1 MADKIINIMWT
12 PELKKNKKP
21 LYLQLVDAM
30 VNDIAMGKLAI
41 GEKLPPQ
48 RQLAWHLEI
57 NLSTVTK
64 AFKQAAKQHL
74 ISGEVGRGTYVLAQS
89 AEASLYSLKQ
99 NNKSTLIDLSTHV
112 PAEKPDDNDLAL
124 TIEKMMSNGSN
135 LSEYMTYHTPE
146 TLNRIQLMAA
156 KWLSQL
162 GYMTPPKNCLVTTT
176 AQNALSVT
184 LLACCGK
191 DDVVLVNELTFP
203 GMKTV
208 AKQLGLKLY
217 GVAMD
222 EQGILPS
229 ALDLAIRTSG
239 AKVLVSD
246 AIMQNPTASVMGEKR
261 KKEFIDVLIKH
272 QIFFI
277 EEYVI
282 GAASNITPV
291 STAIK
296 KQSLLITSFAK
307 AVCPGIRFAVI
318 AGEHPLIKQLIDEPH
333 ATNWQLSP
341 LMAEIA
347 CQWIDS
353 GVAQQRKTWQRQE
366 VCSRFRLFKKIF
378 PSKVYGGNSQTCAH
392 VWLPIKGSL
401 DVATQELKGLGVNVV
416 PASLFAVSRNIPN
429 NIRISLSA
437 AKSIQ
442 QLNIALN
449 IVLESGLVKQT
460 EITRM

>member
-1 MADKIINIMWT
+1 MADNVINIMWT
-12 PELKKNKKP
+12 PKLKKIKKP
-21 LYLQLVDAM
+21 LYLQLVDVMA
-30 VNDIAMGKLAI
+30 NDIATGKLAI

-48 RQLAWHLEI
+48 RQLAWHLDI

-64 AFKQAAKQHL
+64 AFQQAAKQHL

-89 AEASLYSLKQ
+89 AEAGLYLLKQ
-99 NNKSTLIDLSTHV
+99 NNENKLIDLSTHV
-112 PAEKPDDNDLAL
+112 PAEKTDDNDLAS
-124 TIEKMMSNGSN
+124 TIKAMMVSGSD
-135 LSEYMTYHTPE
+135 LSEYMTYHTPQA
-146 TLNRIQLMAA
+146 LKRVQIMAA

-162 GYMTPPKNCLVTTT
+162 GYIAPPESCLVTTT
-176 AQNALSVT
+176 AQNALLVT

-222 EQGILPS
+222 EQGIVPS

-246 AIMQNPTASVMGEKR
+246 AIMQNPTGCVMGEER
-261 KKEFIDVLIKH
+261 RQAFIDVLIKY
-272 QIFFI
+272 QTLFI

-282 GAASNITPV
+282 GATSNIAPV
-291 STAIK
+291 SVTIK
-296 KQSLLITSFAK
+296 NQSVLITSFAK
-307 AVCPGIRFAVI
+307 AVCPGIRYAVI
-318 AGEHPLIKQLIDEPH
+318 AGGHPLIKLLNDEPH
-333 ATNWQLSP
+333 AISWQLSP

-347 CQWIDS
+347 CQWIENDI
-353 GVAQQRKTWQRQE
+353 AQQRKAWHWQETCR
-366 VCSRFRLFKKIF
+366 RFRLFKKIF
-378 PSKVYGGNSQTCAH
+378 PAKEYEGNSQICAH
-392 VWLPIKGSL
+392 VWLPIRGDL
-401 DVATQELKGLGVNVV
+401 DVAIHKLKSLGVIVV

-437 AKSIQ
+437 AKSMQ
-442 QLNIALN
+442 QLNIALK
-449 IVLESGLVKQT
+449 IVLESGLVESST
-460 EITRM
+460 G